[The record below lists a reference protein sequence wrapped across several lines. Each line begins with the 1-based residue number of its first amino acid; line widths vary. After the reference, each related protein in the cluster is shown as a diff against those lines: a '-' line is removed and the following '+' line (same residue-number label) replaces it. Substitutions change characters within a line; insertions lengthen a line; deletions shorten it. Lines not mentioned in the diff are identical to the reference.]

1 MVVVG
6 RHSRR
11 NPIEPARFLSS
22 PMAESIR
29 IVRSTRVPS
38 FPIFIAAEYR
48 ASGRERE
55 REREEGIY
63 TVLKKLFPDNRDFRL
78 GQVSIPPIYSA

>member
-55 REREEGIY
+55 TEKGIY